1 MCAYA
6 ATMLSL
12 ARTMV
17 ILYFQESPRL
27 DVKRSLNV
35 GLPLSSQAEPQSH
48 QASTLE
54 SGIFSEIQDKGV
66 FFEGIASVTD
76 RNVWVSAKVSGRRP
90 TPRYQVLKG
99 PILLYCGVV
108 QKCLLISLHNDLHG
122 SMQQKLLETKCMLL
136 EEIIMVDT

>member
-1 MCAYA
+1 MRAYV
-6 ATMLSL
+6 ATMMSL
-12 ARTMV
+12 ARTMI

-27 DVKRSLNV
+27 DVKRSLNA

-66 FFEGIASVTD
+66 LFEGIAAVTD
-76 RNVWVSAKVSGRRP
+76 RNVWVSAKVSGRQP

-99 PILLYCGVV
+99 DVLLYCEGV
-108 QKCLLISLHNDLHG
+108 QMSLLISLHTDG